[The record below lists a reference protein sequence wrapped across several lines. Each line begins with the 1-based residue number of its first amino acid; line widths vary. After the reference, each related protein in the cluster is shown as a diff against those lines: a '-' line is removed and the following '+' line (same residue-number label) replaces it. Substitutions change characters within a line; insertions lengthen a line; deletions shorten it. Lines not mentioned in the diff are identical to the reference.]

1 MSKDDSLFVCG
12 GCNAK
17 IGAGVLGKLL
27 KDLPKTPYPGLLV
40 GFDSSDDA
48 AVIKM
53 TDDLAII
60 QTLDFFPPMLTDPY
74 IFGQVAATNALS
86 DVYAMGGEPVCAL
99 NIVCYPEENSEDSYS
114 ALQKILKGGTEKVKE
129 AGATL
134 AGGHSIHDPKPK
146 YGLSVMGKVH
156 PDKIWK
162 NNAPKNGDILFLTKK
177 LGVGIITTAYSVGEA
192 SEKAFKEAT
201 ESMTSLNK
209 YSADIM
215 RNYEINSCTDVTG
228 FGLIGHLLEMTGKDL
243 TAVLKAEKIPFIED
257 AYNSAKEFLITAG
270 GQRNRNFSKDK
281 ISFKNKDFAIE
292 EILFDPQTSGGLL
305 FSVNKENADKIV
317 KDFAKNKIDLWQIG
331 EFTKKSDS
339 IVVIE

>member
-1 MSKDDSLFVCG
+1 MAKDDSLFVCG

-17 IGAGVLGKLL
+17 IGAGVLGNLL
-27 KDLPKTPYPGLLV
+27 KNLPKTPYPGLMV

-53 TDDLAII
+53 TDDMAII
-60 QTLDFFPPMLTDPY
+60 QTLDFFPPMLSDPY

-99 NIVCYPEENSEDSYS
+99 NIVCYPEEGAEDSYS
-114 ALQKILKGGTEKVKE
+114 ALQKILQGGTEKVKE
-129 AGATL
+129 AGAAL
-134 AGGHSIHDPKPK
+134 AGGHSIHDPKIK
-146 YGLSVMGKVH
+146 YGLSVSGKVH

-192 SEKAFKEAT
+192 PEEAFKEAY
-201 ESMTSLNK
+201 ESMTTLNK

-228 FGLIGHLLEMTGKDL
+228 FGLLGHLLEMTGKEL
-243 TAVLKAEKIPFIED
+243 TAVLESDKIPYIIS
-257 AYNSAKEFLITAG
+257 AYNAAKEFLITAG
-270 GQRNRNFSKDK
+270 GQRNRNFCKDK
-281 ISFKNKDFAIE
+281 VLFKKKDFALE

-305 FSVNKENADKIV
+305 FSVNAETAEKIE
-317 KDFAKNKIDLWQIG
+317 KDFEKANTPLWKIG
-331 EFTKKSDS
+331 KFTQKAEKSI
-339 IVVIE
+339 IVE